1 MLDNCREISVMNHTK
16 KDCVE
21 QTASSPFL
29 SGGSTAGAAV
39 VPLHLEQEPAAQHT
53 GLQRWYRGVPLA
65 SGSGSTAG
73 GTAGGTARLEKDPE
87 HPTVPERYQCGTT
100 AGFICSSTKGPSGT
114 TASTA
119 VVPPDLAA
127 TVPHVVPLQLG
138 SGVHQ
143 VPWDALQR

>member
-1 MLDNCREISVMNHTK
+1 MNHTK

-21 QTASSPFL
+21 QTALSLFL
-29 SGGSTAGAAV
+29 CGGSTAGAAV

-53 GLQRWYRGVPLA
+53 GLQRWYHGVPHA
-65 SGSGSTAG
+65 SGSGS
-73 GTAGGTARLEKDPE
+73 TAGGTARLEKDPE

-100 AGFICSSTKGPSGT
+100 ADFLCSSTKGPSGT

-127 TVPHVVPLQLG
+127 TVPHTVPLQLV

-143 VPWDALQR
+143 VPWDAL

>member
-1 MLDNCREISVMNHTK
+1 MNHTK

-21 QTASSPFL
+21 QTASSLFL
-29 SGGSTAGAAV
+29 CGGSTAGAAV

-53 GLQRWYRGVPLA
+53 ALQRWYRGVPLA

-73 GTAGGTARLEKDPE
+73 GTAGGTAGLNLLAET
-87 HPTVPERYQCGTT
+87 PTVPERYQCGTT
-100 AGFICSSTKGPSGT
+100 AGFLCSSTKGPSGT

-143 VPWDALQR
+143 VPQDFLQR

>member
-53 GLQRWYRGVPLA
+53 GLQRWYRGVPRA

-87 HPTVPERYQCGTT
+87 HPTVPERYQCGSTARTLCCGCTARPGSYGTSCGTAAAGVWCTPGT
-100 AGFICSSTKGPSGT
+100 AGFP
-114 TASTA
+114 AA
-119 VVPPDLAA
+119 VVPLA
-127 TVPHVVPLQLG
+127 
-138 SGVHQ
+138 
-143 VPWDALQR
+143 QR